1 MFIHKNKGQQGTA
14 FRLIKFFIGLFVLC
28 LISGGSLIFAAFAYY
43 SSDLPDFMEFS
54 EKPLIQSTKIFDRSG
69 NVVLYDVYGEE
80 KRTIISFEKI
90 PQSIK
95 DATIAIEDDTFY
107 SHNGIN
113 IKSII
118 RAFIANTFQ
127 KKVVQGGSTITQ
139 QLIKNYLLSPE
150 KTFSR
155 KIREIILSLEMEQ
168 KYSKEEILE
177 FYLNQIPYGANAYGI
192 ESAASTFFNKPANQ
206 LTLAESA
213 LLATLPKAPSY
224 YSPYGYHI
232 EELLNR
238 KNYIL
243 ERMYSVG
250 FINKTDL
257 EKAKSETLIFAP
269 QKKSIKAPHFVMYIK
284 NYLEEKYGDD
294 YVLKNGLRVYTTLDW
309 DIQQIAEKVVYDGA
323 IRNATKYNAKNA
335 ALAAIDVKTGQ
346 ILAMVGSYDYFDDKN
361 DGNVNVTIMN
371 RQPGSAFKPFGY
383 ATALEKGF
391 TPETIVFDLPTE
403 FSPEYPELCPPLNIN
418 FSDDN
423 NLCYHP
429 RNYDGKFR
437 GPVDLRHSLAQSLNI
452 PSVKVLYLA
461 GIKETITLAK
471 KLGITTLDNDNYYGL
486 SLILGSA
493 DVKPLDM
500 AAAYSVFANDG
511 IKNERVAILKIED
524 HKGNILE
531 EYKAKPRQV
540 LNSQVTRQIN
550 SILSDN
556 SARAPVF
563 GEKNYLHLENYPVAA
578 KTGTTQDNKDAWVIG
593 YSPTVS
599 VAVWVGNNNN
609 DKIAQSGA
617 GISAAGPIWNEFMK
631 QIIQKNPPKSGFIAP
646 EPVVADKEMLNGNF
660 EVENKI
666 KIDRISKKIATINT
680 PNEFIEEISQKIVH
694 SILYFIDKNK
704 VMGEQP
710 QNPESDPQFLNWELP
725 ILEWVKIQNNSGK
738 NYNQITSSEVDD
750 IHTEENAPKITIT
763 SPQDNEVVNSYY
775 LSININIS
783 SVFPIK
789 QVDYFA
795 DNQLLGSSFNYPFN
809 LNFPVLKI
817 NQPENK
823 NKTIRVAVYDIYGNK
838 NEEQVNII
846 IEN

>member
-1 MFIHKNKGQQGTA
+1 MFISKNKGQRGVA

-28 LISGGSLIFAAFAYY
+28 LIFGGSLIFAAFAYY
-43 SSDLPDFMEFS
+43 SNDLPDFREFS
-54 EKPLIQSTKIFDRSG
+54 EKPLVQSTKIFDHTG

-80 KRTIISFEKI
+80 KRTVISFEKI
-90 PQSIK
+90 PQSTK
-95 DATIAIEDDTFY
+95 DATIAIEDDGFY
-107 SHNGIN
+107 SHNGVDV
-113 IKSII
+113 KSII
-118 RAFIANTFQ
+118 RAFITNTFQ

-139 QLIKNYLLSPE
+139 QLIKNYFLSPE

-155 KIREIILSLEMEQ
+155 KIKEIILSLEMER

-213 LLATLPKAPSY
+213 LLAALPKAPSY
-224 YSPYGYHI
+224 YSPYGYHT
-232 EELLNR
+232 EELFNR

-243 ERMYSVG
+243 ERMYSIG

-257 EKAKSETLIFAP
+257 EKAKLETLIFAP
-269 QKKSIKAPHFVMYIK
+269 QKKSIKAPHFVMYVK

-294 YVLKNGLRVYTTLDW
+294 YILKNGLKVYTTLDW
-309 DIQQIAEKVVYDGA
+309 DMEQLAEKVVYDGA
-323 IRNATKYNAKNA
+323 TNNAKKYNAKNA

-371 RQPGSAFKPFGY
+371 RQPGSSFKPFGY
-383 ATALEKGF
+383 AAALEKGF

-403 FSPEYPELCPPLNIN
+403 FSPAYPELCPPLNIN

-429 RNYDGKFR
+429 QNYDGKFR

-461 GIKETITLAK
+461 GIKETVDLAK
-471 KLGITTLDNDNYYGL
+471 KLGITTLNNNDYGL

-493 DVKPLDM
+493 DVKLLDM
-500 AAAYSVFANDG
+500 AAAYSVFANNG
-511 IKNERVAILKIED
+511 TKNEKTAILKIED
-524 HKGNILE
+524 YKGNILE
-531 EYKAKPRQV
+531 EYKVKPQQV
-540 LNSQVTRQIN
+540 LSSQVARQIN

-556 SARAPVF
+556 NARAPVF
-563 GEKNYLHLENYPVAA
+563 GEKNYLYLENYPTAA

-593 YSPTVS
+593 YSPDIS

-609 DKIAQSGA
+609 DKMAQSGA
-617 GISAAGPIWNEFMK
+617 GISAAGPIWNKFIN
-631 QIIQKNPPKSGFIAP
+631 QVIQKNPPKNGFIAP
-646 EPVVADKEMLNGNF
+646 EPVIINKEILNGNF

-666 KIDRISKKIATINT
+666 KIDKISKKIATTST
-680 PNEFIEEISQKIVH
+680 PYEFIEEVSQKIIH
-694 SILYFIDKNK
+694 SILYFIDKNNTL
-704 VMGEQP
+704 GEQP

-725 ILEWVKIQNNSGK
+725 ILEWVKEQNKSGK
-738 NYNQITSSEVDD
+738 NYNQLIFNGEVDD
-750 IHTEENAPKITIT
+750 IHTEENKPKITII
-763 SPQDNEVVNSYY
+763 SPQENEIINSYY
-775 LSININIS
+775 LSINTNIS
-783 SVFPIK
+783 LVFPIK
-789 QVDYFA
+789 QVDYFI
-795 DNQLLGSSFNYPFN
+795 DGQLLGSSFNYPYN

-817 NQPENK
+817 NQLEDTNK
-823 NKTIRVAVYDIYGNK
+823 LLKVVAYDVYGNK
-838 NEEQVNII
+838 GEKQISITINN
-846 IEN
+846 